1 MAWDKTQNL
10 VGPQGSAG
18 VDGAAGPAGVDG
30 AAGPQ
35 GPVGNDGAVGP
46 QGPPGPIVPATQ
58 TVIGAVKP
66 GVGLTVQADGTLD
79 STAAAGAET
88 KLVTSTWQTSRWVD
102 YQGTKCLYSP
112 SITQQVAV
120 SGNDPIY
127 GGWGKADDKTM
138 FKVIT
143 IRSLLEKIPD
153 AKQLGGVS
161 TGGTYLITGVTII
174 PSEQGLARTDLPTW
188 TRIGGAGP
196 DWELRFYKSTP
207 EFYGIEDK
215 DWQQTVAADMK
226 DRAYGQPACENLLGE
241 MKFDQRQDIPDTM
254 PDGDMGITRF
264 SGSKLCTHFTSMFSA
279 AQNTNGFEIWIALK
293 IGASDSLTW
302 PQYMAYQESQDP
314 QYYNLF
320 MSTEFAAFF
329 HMMPY
334 VQSGLP
340 TRLAERTS
348 GDIFKAA

>member
-10 VGPQGSAG
+10 VGPQGPAG
-18 VDGAAGPAGVDG
+18 VDGAQGAAGIDG

-66 GVGLTVQADGTLD
+66 GVGCAVQADGTLD

-112 SITQQVAV
+112 SITQQVSV

-143 IRSLLEKIPD
+143 IRAPRK
-153 AKQLGGVS
+153 KR
-161 TGGTYLITGVTII
+161 YF
-174 PSEQGLARTDLPTW
+174 LA
-188 TRIGGAGP
+188 
-196 DWELRFYKSTP
+196 
-207 EFYGIEDK
+207 
-215 DWQQTVAADMK
+215 
-226 DRAYGQPACENLLGE
+226 
-241 MKFDQRQDIPDTM
+241 
-254 PDGDMGITRF
+254 
-264 SGSKLCTHFTSMFSA
+264 
-279 AQNTNGFEIWIALK
+279 
-293 IGASDSLTW
+293 
-302 PQYMAYQESQDP
+302 
-314 QYYNLF
+314 
-320 MSTEFAAFF
+320 
-329 HMMPY
+329 
-334 VQSGLP
+334 
-340 TRLAERTS
+340 
-348 GDIFKAA
+348 